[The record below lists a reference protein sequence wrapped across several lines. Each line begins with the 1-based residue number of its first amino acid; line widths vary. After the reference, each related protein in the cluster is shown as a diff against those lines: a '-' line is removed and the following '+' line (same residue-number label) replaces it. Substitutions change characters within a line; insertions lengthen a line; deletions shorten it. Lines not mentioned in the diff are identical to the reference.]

1 MLNNSIKKFM
11 TKWAGP
17 RVSLDYN
24 DTFTTNR
31 GKQLAQR
38 LITTGNDV
46 HIVSRLN
53 DSARSSVEKA
63 VRESGLNIPSN
74 KIHFT
79 NGALKYNTLR
89 KLGIRTHYD
98 NNQNEIDAIKKNT
111 PEIKGIKF

>member
-1 MLNNSIKKFM
+1 MLNNNIKKFM
-11 TKWAGP
+11 DKLAGP
-17 RVSLDYN
+17 KVSLDYN
-24 DTFTTNR
+24 DTFTTNK

-46 HIVSRLN
+46 YIVSRLN
-53 DSARSSVEKA
+53 DRARSSVEKA
-63 VRESGLNIPSN
+63 VRESGLDIPAN

-79 NGALKYNTLR
+79 NGELKYRTLR
-89 KLGIRTHYD
+89 RLGIRTHYD

>member
-1 MLNNSIKKFM
+1 MLNNSVKKFIA
-11 TKWAGP
+11 KLAGP

-24 DTFTTNR
+24 NTFTTNQ

-46 HIVSRLN
+46 YIVSRLN